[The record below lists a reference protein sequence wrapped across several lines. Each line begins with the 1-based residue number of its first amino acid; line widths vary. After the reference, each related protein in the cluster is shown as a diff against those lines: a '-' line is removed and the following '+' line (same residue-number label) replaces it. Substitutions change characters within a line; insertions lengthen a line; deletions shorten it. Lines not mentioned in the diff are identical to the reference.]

1 MKHFS
6 PFSYTLPRLA
16 GFLLAALVFWPSLAI
31 AHCDGLDGPVV
42 TAARQALESG
52 DINPVLIWVQE
63 DDEAEIRRAFEKTLV
78 VRIQGADARELAD
91 RYFFETLVRIHRA
104 GEGAP
109 YTGLKPAGR
118 DLGPA
123 LPAADK
129 AVADGSV
136 RPLVELVTETIHENL
151 MHRFNA
157 LTAAKNFP
165 PDNIAAG
172 RDFVRQYVEF
182 VHYVER
188 LYATAGHDELEVD
201 NQAVSAGAHCDH
213 E

>member
-1 MKHFS
+1 MKRFS
-6 PFSYTLPRLA
+6 LFSYPLLWMA
-16 GFLLAALVFWPSLAI
+16 GFLFAALILWPSSAA

-42 TAARQALESG
+42 TAARQALENG
-52 DINPVLIWVQE
+52 DINPVLIWVQKN
-63 DDEAEIRRAFEKTLV
+63 DEADIRRAFEKTLV
-78 VRIQGADARELAD
+78 VRIQGTDARELAD

-123 LPAADK
+123 IPAADK
-129 AVADGSV
+129 AVADDSA
-136 RPLVELVTETIHENL
+136 RPLVELLMETIHENL

-188 LYATAGHDELEVD
+188 LYATAGH
-201 NQAVSAGAHCDH
+201 QAPETGNETGSAGAHCNH